1 MTKYVEPSGPAVFEQ
16 LTPVTPEM
24 VHDPVPVGVS
34 PVVGPDTV
42 AVKVKVEP
50 TVAVG
55 VLVVMV
61 TLGASL
67 AMTIEALVLGP
78 AAA

>member
-1 MTKYVEPSGPAVFEQ
+1 MLEQ
-16 LTPVTPEM
+16 LTPVTPEI
-24 VHDPVPVGVS
+24 VHVPVPVGVS
-34 PVVGPDTV
+34 PVEGPETV

-55 VLVVMV
+55 VLVVTT

-67 AMTIEALVLGP
+67 AITIDALVLGP